1 MLSVGSIRQQFSLR
15 GNIEMSLYSS
25 GFIKEIGKHLTV
37 EGHDPPDV
45 QFVEGS
51 YLYLASEQGG
61 EVLRKNFEVQR

>member
-1 MLSVGSIRQQFSLR
+1 
-15 GNIEMSLYSS
+15 MSLYSS
-25 GFIKEIGKHLTV
+25 GFIKEIEKHLTV

-51 YLYLASEQGG
+51 YLILASEQGE